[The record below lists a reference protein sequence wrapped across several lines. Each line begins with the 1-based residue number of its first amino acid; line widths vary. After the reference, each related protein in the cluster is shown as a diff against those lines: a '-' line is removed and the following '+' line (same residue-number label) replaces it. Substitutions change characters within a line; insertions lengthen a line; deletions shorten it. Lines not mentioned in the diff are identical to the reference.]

1 MDLLSALHTLRHAGT
16 DLLLHHQGEVL
27 QTLADVGQRLGAN
40 NSTATDSLS
49 GNRSIGSGYSGTSLD
64 VVDQTIYHSSS
75 DSESSDVSRHAIR
88 TLVGPAL
95 GPRNRNMGE
104 PSRDV
109 STCKARASEKAA
121 AKMLEGAS
129 ANISWL
135 LEFSER
141 TPAQII
147 EERRSR
153 NSDRRIGD
161 IRNVQGQ
168 TTAGKEDRLLRSFA
182 QRSLGVD
189 YTCQQRW
196 SRPKTRVDELC
207 ESICSSDPEIREH
220 IQRRT
225 NEVKVYV
232 DGLKVSADDRETWQ
246 RGINAGVKILV
257 GEELFRRRLEEYGK
271 PMLTDVVAA
280 FTALKGFAFSRLRYE
295 EIPGFIDLI
304 LPRNPNDEQ
313 ASVRVTI
320 EQTEIQC
327 SVADALIALSPWF
340 ARFRH
345 TYDEDIT
352 STRHKKDSPPKRV
365 QQDSALT
372 DKDSPLPSPK
382 QILFSM
388 VSSRMPS
395 AQPVNTQVPG
405 HKQKERQGARQNEPR
420 DSTTQSQ
427 SAVEDG
433 KSLQC
438 TSSARDDTH
447 VSPAVHQSLP
457 HVTFVNIN
465 GTNEFNN
472 NENHLDLEHGLSD
485 GDIQSVTR
493 LTDSSTQRGTDEP
506 PLKRARLN
514 EKGNP
519 QMSSKQA
526 KDYWSSA
533 RETSNSTVGGRQQS
547 LQDQTLELSS
557 SMANFE
563 RSKSPRSI
571 QLTSRETLNVQNDDR
586 FQHPDP
592 GNMHG
597 PRPPSPGPE
606 TSTQDVMRSLPSSA
620 ILVPETLIRDSPQV
634 RNSSYGNCERIHTS
648 DRSIYNNPSHV
659 SSPVNSRETH
669 LAPPGRDGNSSAL
682 RITQSNYTF
691 PLDSPQNCPG
701 SGILT
706 GISSHEPQ
714 NSIQRLRDIPYLLPN
729 GYDPHYDSEHSLQT
743 VHDIPYLCPNGYDPQ
758 HGLRPVLADEFS
770 SVLHTPVGETNIP
783 DLASEGCSN
792 QATSRSKSYL
802 QAGYQTQA
810 VGSFGKYN
818 PRGNIYAYGRADI
831 QSLPVS

>member
-1 MDLLSALHTLRHAGT
+1 MTALFRIALVSILRGADTCSLLAAADASELRGSLSHFLIPASRSPFETEYGPSVSATYSTTCRDRFALASSRGGPTNAGRCRTTIRSRLRRYLITRAAKT
-16 DLLLHHQGEVL
+16 DLIFLK
-27 QTLADVGQRLGAN
+27 AN

-345 TYDEDIT
+345 TYDGMLPWPASIID
-352 STRHKKDSPPKRV
+352 
-365 QQDSALT
+365 LT
-372 DKDSPLPSPK
+372 
-382 QILFSM
+382 
-388 VSSRMPS
+388 
-395 AQPVNTQVPG
+395 
-405 HKQKERQGARQNEPR
+405 
-420 DSTTQSQ
+420 
-427 SAVEDG
+427 
-433 KSLQC
+433 
-438 TSSARDDTH
+438 
-447 VSPAVHQSLP
+447 
-457 HVTFVNIN
+457 
-465 GTNEFNN
+465 
-472 NENHLDLEHGLSD
+472 
-485 GDIQSVTR
+485 
-493 LTDSSTQRGTDEP
+493 
-506 PLKRARLN
+506 
-514 EKGNP
+514 
-519 QMSSKQA
+519 
-526 KDYWSSA
+526 
-533 RETSNSTVGGRQQS
+533 
-547 LQDQTLELSS
+547 
-557 SMANFE
+557 
-563 RSKSPRSI
+563 
-571 QLTSRETLNVQNDDR
+571 
-586 FQHPDP
+586 
-592 GNMHG
+592 
-597 PRPPSPGPE
+597 
-606 TSTQDVMRSLPSSA
+606 
-620 ILVPETLIRDSPQV
+620 
-634 RNSSYGNCERIHTS
+634 
-648 DRSIYNNPSHV
+648 
-659 SSPVNSRETH
+659 
-669 LAPPGRDGNSSAL
+669 
-682 RITQSNYTF
+682 
-691 PLDSPQNCPG
+691 
-701 SGILT
+701 
-706 GISSHEPQ
+706 
-714 NSIQRLRDIPYLLPN
+714 LL
-729 GYDPHYDSEHSLQT
+729 
-743 VHDIPYLCPNGYDPQ
+743 
-758 HGLRPVLADEFS
+758 
-770 SVLHTPVGETNIP
+770 
-783 DLASEGCSN
+783 
-792 QATSRSKSYL
+792 
-802 QAGYQTQA
+802 
-810 VGSFGKYN
+810 
-818 PRGNIYAYGRADI
+818 
-831 QSLPVS
+831 